1 MEIIESIAEL
11 REALRAKKAYSKTSG
26 FVPTMGYL
34 HAGHESLMKKAR
46 EECDLVITSIF
57 VNPTQFGPNED
68 FDKYPRDIQR
78 DSELCRRAGVDI
90 IFHPQPHEIYPRNA
104 STWVEVD
111 GMTNIACGAI
121 RPGHFRGVTTVV
133 AKLFNI
139 IMPHRAYFGEKDYQQ
154 LQVIKRMTRD
164 LFMPIT
170 IVPVPTIRE
179 ADGLAMS
186 SRNSYLSPTERQAAR
201 VMPRALQTARDA
213 VESGIIDV
221 SEIISR
227 IEKCVT
233 GQQMAT
239 LQYAVIVDPETM
251 EPLRVTTGEA
261 RLLLAILIG
270 KTRLIDN
277 IPLIPKAIA
286 PGTI

>member
-1 MEIIESIAEL
+1 MEIIESITEL
-11 REALRAKKAYSKTSG
+11 REVMRAKKAYSKTSG

-46 EECDLVITSIF
+46 EDCDLVVASIY

-68 FDKYPRDIQR
+68 FEKYPRDIQR
-78 DSELCRRAGVDI
+78 DSDLCRRAGADI
-90 IFHPQPHEIYPRNA
+90 IFHPKSHEIYPRNA

-111 GMTNIACGAI
+111 GMTDVACGAM

-170 IVPVPTIRE
+170 IISVPTIRE

-201 VMPRALQTARDA
+201 VVPRALQVARDA
-213 VESGIIDV
+213 VDSGIIDTT
-221 SEIISR
+221 EIIAK
-227 IEKCVT
+227 IEQCV
-233 GQQMAT
+233 QNQHMAT
-239 LQYAVIVDPETM
+239 LQYAVITDPETL

-261 RLLLAILIG
+261 RLLIAVLVG